1 MKRETKK
8 KFDFSLA
15 MLKAGCIGFGGGNA
29 VIPIIEQEFVS
40 EKHLIEKEELNKE
53 VIVASITP
61 GAFSTKIA
69 AGVGKRLFGV
79 TGMLS
84 SAFLMSLPGGI
95 ITVLLISV
103 LSRMGTKMSSIIEF
117 ASLGITAFIMC
128 LLTDYV
134 RKVVQESQSEYK
146 VRFIKTCIII
156 LAVFLLTG
164 GKNIYHLIGIDKT
177 PIFAVSAIHVLSAS
191 FFGIFYTKC
200 RFNLKNTLISILI
213 VTIYFLCVGK
223 AELIKNEYVFLFVQ
237 VLMISLSCYGL
248 KDSISKSKKF
258 RIVPWHPFIKTEFIC
273 LSLVCI
279 IAIPALVVSMDSAI
293 YLVKGMFS
301 TWISFGGGDAYL
313 TVADGMF
320 VSTQMVSADEFYGR
334 LVSIVNI
341 LPGSILCKTLSG
353 IGYYI
358 GFHATGSIFAGY
370 IVAFAGFICSV
381 TGSCAVL
388 SLGYYL
394 YECFEELDV
403 LKLIRRWIR
412 PIVSGLLLNVMI
424 SMLNNGMNI
433 GRNLEKNPLFI
444 LGIILGIYILNVFL
458 YYKYKFKSGILI
470 IISVT
475 LSLLVS
481 KFI

>member
-1 MKRETKK
+1 MKRKK
-8 KFDFSLA
+8 KKKYDFSLG

-29 VIPIIEQEFVS
+29 VIPIIEQEFVC
-40 EKHLIEKEELNKE
+40 EKHFLEKEEVNKE

-61 GAFSTKIA
+61 GAVSTKIA
-69 AGVGKRLFGV
+69 AGVGKRVFGV

-84 SAFLMSLPGGI
+84 SAFLISLPGGI

-103 LSRMGTKMSSIIEF
+103 LSRMETKMSSIIES
-117 ASLGITAFIMC
+117 ASLGITAFIMS
-128 LLTDYV
+128 LLTDYI
-134 RKVVQESQSEYK
+134 RKVVRDSQSEYS
-146 VRFIKTCIII
+146 VRFIKTCIIM

-191 FFGIFYTKC
+191 FFGIIYTKC
-200 RFNLKNTLISILI
+200 KFNVKNTLISILM

-223 AELIKNEYVFLFVQ
+223 AEVINNDYVFLMVQ
-237 VLMISLSCYGL
+237 VLMISLSFYGL
-248 KDSISKSKKF
+248 KESISKSKKF
-258 RIVPWHPFIKTEFIC
+258 KIVPLYPLIKTEFIC
-273 LSLVCI
+273 LGLVCI
-279 IAIPALVVSMDSAI
+279 VAIPALLVSIDSI
-293 YLVKGMFS
+293 VYLVKGMVS

-320 VSTQMVSADEFYGR
+320 VSTQMITADEFYGK
-334 LVSIVNI
+334 LVSVVNI

-353 IGYYI
+353 IGFYL

-370 IVAFAGFICSV
+370 VVAFSGFVCSV
-381 TGSCAVL
+381 AGSCAVL

-394 YECFEELDV
+394 YECFEELDF

-424 SMLNNGMNI
+424 SMLNNGI
-433 GRNLEKNPLFI
+433 TISRNLEKDPLFI
-444 LGIILGIYILNVFL
+444 LGIIIAIYILNVFL
-458 YYKYKFKSGILI
+458 YNKYKVKSGMLI
-470 IISVT
+470 VISVI
-475 LSLLVS
+475 LSL
-481 KFI
+481 FIAVFL